1 MSDGSGRRT
10 HGRRQRDRGIRAAG
24 EALSHRERKA
34 ALQVVKILE
43 QVGITLG
50 EPYSSALKGTKHHLR
65 ELRPKRGASPLR
77 IIYAFDP
84 KREAL
89 LLLGGDKGDDKRFYE
104 RAIPRAEQLW
114 EAHIEDLKK
123 ESER

>member
-1 MSDGSGRRT
+1 MPVVNATEEFERWIEG
-10 HGRRQRDRGIRAAG
+10 
-24 EALSHRERKA
+24 LSHREQKTV
-34 ALQVVKILE
+34 LQVVKILE
-43 QVGITLG
+43 QVGLALG
-50 EPYSSALKGTKHHLR
+50 EPYSSALKGTKHPLR

-89 LLLGGDKGDDKRFYE
+89 LLIGGDKGNDKRFYE

-114 EAHIEDLKK
+114 EGHLEDLAK
-123 ESER
+123 EGKR

>member
-1 MSDGSGRRT
+1 M
-10 HGRRQRDRGIRAAG
+10 
-24 EALSHRERKA
+24 
-34 ALQVVKILE
+34 LQGVKILE

-50 EPYSSALKGTKHHLR
+50 EPYSSALKGTRHPLR

-89 LLLGGDKGDDKRFYE
+89 LLIGGDKGNDKRFYE
-104 RAIPRAEQLW
+104 RTIPKAERLW
-114 EAHIEDLKK
+114 DAHLQHLEK
-123 ESER
+123 EGNR